1 MFFAAALVLAAHP
14 AAAQTAPDET
24 EPGAASAGSAGS
36 WRLYPNERHIVVRA
50 EATVGAR
57 LNDPYAAGTLAPISP
72 LLQGSYQF
80 LHVAG
85 FTMGP
90 SLGVQLG
97 LDATGAQVAF
107 QPGWQVMRR
116 LSPRFGVSG
125 RVEIPFLL
133 TRGACAADRVRADNG
148 FPGYGY
154 SLNRTTLPVPSAG
167 YCPTLGLGVE
177 VGVGAA
183 FYVTSGIAITAEGIF
198 DVYFGDSRI
207 VFPIVG
213 GGLGVMVDYE
223 VLP

>member
-36 WRLYPNERHIVVRA
+36 WRLYPNERHIV
-50 EATVGAR
+50 
-57 LNDPYAAGTLAPISP
+57 
-72 LLQGSYQF
+72 
-80 LHVAG
+80 
-85 FTMGP
+85 
-90 SLGVQLG
+90 
-97 LDATGAQVAF
+97 
-107 QPGWQVMRR
+107 
-116 LSPRFGVSG
+116 
-125 RVEIPFLL
+125 
-133 TRGACAADRVRADNG
+133 VRADNG